1 MLMYIFKLNLAL
13 LLLVGCYKLTVSRDT
28 FFGYRRM
35 ALWGAMVLSAWVP
48 LLNLQGM
55 FQDSEAAVVMAS
67 AYADYV
73 HTVTPA
79 HAAAMPTWADVLVGV
94 YFVGLAV
101 LLLRFVVQLW
111 GVLRLALML
120 PVVCVDGMRIRVL
133 PEGQEPFSFFGWVF
147 VSRSDMALPHFHE
160 ILIHE
165 YTHVRQLHSADVVL
179 TELFCMANWFNP
191 AGWMLRREVRL
202 NLEYLADEAVV
213 RGGCARKPYQYHLLA
228 MACGG
233 PGQGLAN
240 NFNVLP
246 LKKRIAMMNKRRT
259 REMGKA
265 KYLLFVPMTAA
276 LLAVSNVELLARSL
290 SGASP
295 ELEQLSNRVG
305 QVLHAAAPAPESA
318 VAPIATLP
326 TGDVAAEP
334 ETPPMPADTSKV
346 FMVVEDMPSFPGGAS
361 ALMKYLADNVKY
373 PVEAQ
378 KAKVEGRVIVQFVVE
393 KDGTV
398 TNAEVVSAASEML
411 YPEAL
416 RVVNAMP
423 QWKPGTQNG
432 KPVRVQFT
440 LPIMF
445 RLDTDNPTP
454 KNTGES
460 TIGAPLALKNPY
472 VEVDGKE
479 TSWEEFETMAQS
491 NIESV
496 YVLKD
501 DNARKPYG
509 EKGKNGVVLVKTKK

>member
-1 MLMYIFKLNLAL
+1 MLMYMFKLNLAL
-13 LLLVGCYKLTVSRDT
+13 LLLVGCYKLAVSRDT

-35 ALWGAMVLSAWVP
+35 ALLGVMALSAWVP

-55 FQDSEAAVVMAS
+55 LQDSEAVVVMAS

-73 HTVTPA
+73 YTVTPG
-79 HAAAMPTWADVLVGV
+79 HAAAMPTWLDVLGAAYAIV
-94 YFVGLAV
+94 LAA
-101 LLLRFVVQLW
+101 LLLRFAVQLW
-111 GVLRLALML
+111 GVLRLAHVL
-120 PVVCVDGMRIRVL
+120 PVVKVDGVRIRVL
-133 PEGQEPFSFFGWVF
+133 PEGQGPFSFFGWVF
-147 VSRSDMALPHFHE
+147 VSRSDMALPHFNE
-160 ILIHE
+160 ILTHE

-179 TELFCMANWFNP
+179 AELFCIANWFNP

-276 LLAVSNVELLARSL
+276 LLAVSNVEMLARSL

-295 ELEQLSNRVG
+295 RLEQLSNRVG
-305 QVLHAAAPAPESA
+305 QVLHAAVPAPESA
-318 VAPIATLP
+318 
-326 TGDVAAEP
+326 EP
-334 ETPPMPADTSKV
+334 EMPTMPADTSKV
-346 FMVVEDMPSFPGGAS
+346 FMVVEDMPEFPGGLP
-361 ALMKYLADNVKY
+361 ALMKYLASNIKY

-378 KAKVEGRVIVQFVVE
+378 KAKVEGRVLVQFVVE
-393 KDGTV
+393 KDGAV
-398 TNAEVVSAASEML
+398 TNAHVMQSASEL
-411 YPEAL
+411 FDAEAL
-416 RVVNAMP
+416 RVVSAMP

-432 KPVRVQFT
+432 KPARVQFT

-445 RLDTDNPTP
+445 RLNTDKPAP
-454 KNTGES
+454 QNTGES
-460 TIGAPLALKNPY
+460 TKEALPTPQNPY

-479 TSWEEFETMAQS
+479 VGWQEFEAMPQS
-491 NIESV
+491 NFESV
-496 YVLKD
+496 TVLKD
-501 DNARKPYG
+501 DNARKAYG
-509 EKGKNGVVLVKTKK
+509 EKGKYGVVLVKTKK

>member
-1 MLMYIFKLNLAL
+1 MLMYMFKLNLAL

-48 LLNLQGM
+48 LLNLQGV
-55 FQDSEAAVVMAS
+55 FRESEAAVVMAS

-94 YFVGLAV
+94 YLVGLAV

-111 GVLRLALML
+111 GVLKLVRVL
-120 PVVCVDGMRIRVL
+120 PVVCVDGMRLRVL
-133 PEGQEPFSFFGWVF
+133 PEGQGPFSFFGWVF
-147 VSRSDMALPHFHE
+147 VSRSDMALPHFRE

-165 YTHVRQLHSADVVL
+165 YTHVSQLHSADVVL
-179 TELFCMANWFNP
+179 AELFCMANWFNP

-259 REMGKA
+259 REMGKV

-305 QVLHAAAPAPESA
+305 QVLHAAAAAPESA
-318 VAPIATLP
+318 VAPIATLLA
-326 TGDVAAEP
+326 GAEAAEP
-334 ETPPMPADTSKV
+334 EMPTMPANTSKV
-346 FMVVEDMPSFPGGAS
+346 FMVVEDMPQFPGGVT

-393 KDGTV
+393 KDGAV
-398 TNAEVVSAASEML
+398 TNVHVIRSASEL
-411 YPEAL
+411 FDAEAL
-416 RVVNAMP
+416 RVVSAMP
-423 QWKPGTQNG
+423 KWKPGTQNG
-432 KPVRVQFT
+432 KPARMQFNI
-440 LPIMF
+440 PIMF
-445 RLDTDNPTP
+445 RLNTDKPAP
-454 KNTGES
+454 QNTGES
-460 TIGAPLALKNPY
+460 TPEAPLTPQNPY

-479 TSWEEFETMAQS
+479 VSWQEFKAMPQS

-509 EKGKNGVVLVKTKK
+509 EKGRNGVVLVKTKK